1 MTLVTHEKLSLDYKQ
16 DGKVYSEIE
25 QNDAQKFF
33 DNKIL
38 RVEQVAK
45 ILGYSKDHIYRL
57 VNQKKIPFRK
67 KGKTLFF
74 MSQEIFDW
82 VNDGVAS

>member
-1 MTLVTHEKLSLDYKQ
+1 MLENFIRDSYIKSE
-16 DGKVYSEIE
+16 KVYIE
-25 QNDAQKFF
+25 RESNETQMLFSNQ
-33 DNKIL
+33 IL

>member
-1 MTLVTHEKLSLDYKQ
+1 MSENFIRSNYNQ
-16 DGKVYSEIE
+16 SEKVYSEGE
-25 QNDAQKFF
+25 QTNAQMLFS
-33 DNKIL
+33 NQIL
-38 RVEQVAK
+38 RVEQVAT

-57 VNQKKIPFRK
+57 VNQKKIPLRK

>member
-1 MTLVTHEKLSLDYKQ
+1 MRKKTDVRSQPTP
-16 DGKVYSEIE
+16 I
-25 QNDAQKFF
+25 F

-45 ILGYSKDHIYRL
+45 MLQFSKAHVYRL
-57 VNQKKIPFRK
+57 VSQKKIRSYK

-74 MSQEIFDW
+74 MESEIIEW
-82 VNDGVAS
+82 INEGAA

>member
-1 MTLVTHEKLSLDYKQ
+1 MENKGYIRKGYKWDQ
-16 DGKVYSEIE
+16 KGNNEDEQIE
-25 QNDAQKFF
+25 YQKFF
-33 DNKIL
+33 ENKIL
-38 RVEQVAK
+38 RVEQAAR